1 MKIDPWCL
9 TCTVRL
15 VGKGSK
21 RNWLVSL
28 RKKKNLVSSHTRNDP
43 FDFKIDA
50 VGSPAVYLVP
60 ILSLSNI

>member
-28 RKKKNLVSSHTRNDP
+28 RKKK
-43 FDFKIDA
+43 KILF
-50 VGSPAVYLVP
+50 PPTLEMIP
-60 ILSLSNI
+60 LTLKLMQ